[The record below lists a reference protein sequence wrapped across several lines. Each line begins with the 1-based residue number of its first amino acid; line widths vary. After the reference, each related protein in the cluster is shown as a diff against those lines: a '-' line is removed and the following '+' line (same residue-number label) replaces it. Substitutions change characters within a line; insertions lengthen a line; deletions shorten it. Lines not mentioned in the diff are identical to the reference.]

1 MFSSIKSRIL
11 LPVGAIL
18 FLLILFFIFQ
28 GYLHI
33 DEQLMADE
41 ETLRQE
47 FNQVQILLNQKGQ
60 EAASLASWVAANPE
74 ISEAFASR
82 DREALLQLVM
92 PTYLGL
98 KEKLGITQMQFHL
111 PSAISFLRLHEPD
124 EYGDDL
130 STMRPSLVKVN
141 TTKKTSYGL
150 EKSKSGMNIHGI
162 APVFHQGQHV
172 GSVEFGMALSD
183 QLLMPLK
190 KRGGYNIS
198 VLILKGDT
206 FVFQARTHTMKISPK
221 MIPTLKEIY
230 RTGASQIHRVSKE
243 GKELITYFGLLRG
256 INGKV
261 ISIVTIP
268 MNITEQL
275 ANMNRQIVMTAVA
288 GFAVFIL
295 LLGFI
300 NFLITYLVK
309 KPLNEF
315 LAFFSQIKEGDF
327 SVRLDKE
334 YPCEMNTLSVGIN
347 SMTEAVTKAMAESE
361 QDREQ
366 AQIQADRAQKS
377 LDMSKVKEQE
387 VQVLMS
393 AMHTVAA
400 DAETVV
406 QSVSLSS
413 DKLSGEFEQVNM
425 GTENQR
431 MRVTEV
437 ATAMEQMNSTVLE
450 VARNASDSAQ
460 ESRNAMEKAHLG
472 QEVVTN
478 AIEAIERVNRIAEDL
493 KRQMEELNGQTN
505 SIGEVITVINE
516 IADQTNLL
524 ALNAAIEAARAGEAG
539 RGFAVVAD
547 EVRKLAEKTMD
558 ATKEVE
564 NNISTIQAST
574 KTSSDITQQAVT
586 ALVQASSLANDSGE
600 ALSEIVQNIQRNTVQ
615 AEDIVAASG
624 EQSTA
629 SEQISQAMVEI
640 STITNNVAESM
651 SLSVSEARNLTK
663 DVERLENIIGQL
675 RKS

>member
-1 MFSSIKSRIL
+1 
-11 LPVGAIL
+11 
-18 FLLILFFIFQ
+18 
-28 GYLHI
+28 
-33 DEQLMADE
+33 
-41 ETLRQE
+41 
-47 FNQVQILLNQKGQ
+47 
-60 EAASLASWVAANPE
+60 
-74 ISEAFASR
+74 
-82 DREALLQLVM
+82 
-92 PTYLGL
+92 
-98 KEKLGITQMQFHL
+98 
-111 PSAISFLRLHEPD
+111 
-124 EYGDDL
+124 
-130 STMRPSLVKVN
+130 
-141 TTKKTSYGL
+141 
-150 EKSKSGMNIHGI
+150 
-162 APVFHQGQHV
+162 
-172 GSVEFGMALSD
+172 
-183 QLLMPLK
+183 
-190 KRGGYNIS
+190 
-198 VLILKGDT
+198 
-206 FVFQARTHTMKISPK
+206 MKISPK
-221 MIPTLKEIY
+221 MIPTLKGIY

-586 ALVQASSLANDSGE
+586 ALAQASSLANDSGE